1 MLSETAAATTPP
13 TSPREPIRE
22 KVRLRFRKSA
32 DLRLLSHHDLMR
44 TFERMLRRAQIPFGT
59 TEGFNPKPRMVF
71 ALSLP
76 LGIVGCEEVAE
87 LELSEPIPADVLLD
101 RLRAATVPGLDI
113 LSVRRLDN
121 FRKSARPHRAT
132 YRIPLPPD
140 REIGLSERIGELLS
154 QAELWIERTRPERKR
169 INVRP
174 MIDQIRIVPGAIE
187 LDLWTKPSGI
197 ARPNEV
203 LDLLGLQ
210 EILEAGAVIER
221 TRLELEDEIPP
232 SDRVPEPVPD
242 SSLPEVGGES
252 DSGDAVTTD
261 C

>member
-1 MLSETAAATTPP
+1 MLSEPTAATLPP
-13 TSPREPIRE
+13 TPREPIRE

-32 DLRLLSHHDLMR
+32 DLRFLSHHDLMR

-76 LGIVGCEEVAE
+76 LGIIGCEEVAE
-87 LELSEPIPADVLLD
+87 LELCEAIPAEVVLD

-113 LSVRRLDN
+113 LSVRRLDS
-121 FRKSARPHRAT
+121 FRQSAHPHRAI
-132 YRIPLPPD
+132 YRIPLPPG
-140 REIGLSERIGELLS
+140 REIGLPERIGQILS
-154 QAELWIERTRPERKR
+154 QTELWVDRLRPEPKR

-197 ARPNEV
+197 ARPDEV
-203 LDLLGLQ
+203 LGLLGLQ

-221 TRLELEDEIPP
+221 TRLELEDEI
-232 SDRVPEPVPD
+232 SDKSET
-242 SSLPEVGGES
+242 S
-252 DSGDAVTTD
+252 
-261 C
+261 